1 MDGMIRRLRWACAGS
16 GGLLLLALSALLLPS
31 CEWDGNFTLLGY
43 STKPNYDTKYKT
55 VKVNIFKDPTLW
67 AVLPVPGLE
76 MQLTQAIVRE
86 IEAKTPYKVVQDNA
100 DTEISGTI
108 KSFNKMI
115 LNYNQLYEVR
125 ECETTLLAQVL
136 WRDLHT
142 GQILTLPG
150 RRFGTGQPLPEEAI
164 ALPPSLNPGSPEL
177 VQPGVSTPTSPLNIA
192 GTGIPG
198 TATAPAGTSVP
209 GTGLPG
215 TATGGPLPPTV
226 PTAPGAPVNP
236 LSYQMIRSVAHFRPE
251 LGESISTAIQQNVD
265 RMAVQI
271 ISMMENPW

>member
-1 MDGMIRRLRWACAGS
+1 MERVIRRLRWACAGS

-31 CEWDGNFTLLGY
+31 CEWDGNFTILGY

-55 VKVNIFKDPTLW
+55 VKVNIFKNPTLW
-67 AVLPVPGLE
+67 AVLPVPGME

-86 IEAKTPYKVVQDNA
+86 IEAKTPYKVVECNA
-100 DTEISGTI
+100 DTEISGKI
-108 KSFNKMI
+108 VSFTKMI
-115 LNYNQLYEVR
+115 LNYNDLYEVR
-125 ECETTLLAQVL
+125 ECETTLTAQVL

-150 RRFGTGQPLPEEAI
+150 RRFGMGQPLPEEAI
-164 ALPPSLNPGSPEL
+164 ALPPALTPGSPEL
-177 VQPGVSTPTSPLNIA
+177 VSPGVSTPTSPLNMP

-198 TATAPAGTSVP
+198 TATAPAGTAP
-209 GTGLPG
+209 AG
-215 TATGGPLPPTV
+215 TAPGLPPTI
-226 PTAPGAPVNP
+226 PTAPGAPLNP
-236 LSYQMIRSVAHFRPE
+236 LAYQMVRSVAHFRPE

-265 RMAVQI
+265 RMAIQI